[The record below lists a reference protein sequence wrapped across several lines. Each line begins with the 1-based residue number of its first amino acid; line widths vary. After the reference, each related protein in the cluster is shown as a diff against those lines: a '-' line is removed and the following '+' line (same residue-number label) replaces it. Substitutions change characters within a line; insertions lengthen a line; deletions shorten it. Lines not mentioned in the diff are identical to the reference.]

1 MRRGVLR
8 GWSRDCRW
16 VMAARYE
23 RYCVVQ
29 GVWVDMR
36 NVRYMGMWFRQ
47 TVVTMQTPAI
57 DGS

>member
-1 MRRGVLR
+1 
-8 GWSRDCRW
+8 
-16 VMAARYE
+16 MAARYE